1 MHCKDNENSEP
12 EQLKEYINCFNFAYI
27 QRLAAATN
35 GKVGVIE
42 FTLCEIIRGLSKT
55 SGKCIATNQYFSE
68 LLCLSAVQISRIIKS
83 LCDLGLLE
91 SLRKKYGWE
100 RMVTEKYYHT
110 VKHERKHLAL
120 REYAIVGLKITMVAD
135 KVEPT
140 KGERAAKNSK
150 GARAANHNQTAKVGA
165 GNDEFNASEY
175 VASLYAAAPKT
186 RLSLP
191 EYDHVYSLVHSE
203 FARLN
208 VSLENRKKAVPHF
221 INLFLA
227 AKEKELPIH
236 PYGLMRKDI
245 KPYYEDWRRENW
257 SEAVADA
264 ARAFSPKNEFNA
276 KCAHLLNL
284 PELQARPLADRIQSA
299 FYIKDSEI
307 WLKAVAGFSVWASR
321 ENITLLNNDN
331 LGEVVHTYLE
341 YIKAKN
347 ADKGA

>member
-1 MHCKDNENSEP
+1 MHNKDTENNEP
-12 EQLKEYINCFNFAYI
+12 EQFKEYINCFNFAYI

-55 SGKCIATNQYFSE
+55 SGKCIATNQHFSE
-68 LLCLSAVQISRIIKS
+68 LLCLSTVQISRIIKS

-140 KGERAAKNSK
+140 KGERAAKSSK
-150 GARAANHNQTAKVGA
+150 GERAANHNQTAKVGA

-245 KPYYEDWRRENW
+245 KPYFEDWRRESW
-257 SEAVADA
+257 GEAVADA
-264 ARAFSPKNEFNA
+264 ARAFNPKNEFGD
-276 KCAHLLNL
+276 KCTHLLNL
-284 PELQARPLADRIQSA
+284 PRPQAIELAHRLAAA
-299 FYIKDSEI
+299 FQFRSDEI
-307 WLKAVAGFSVWASR
+307 TLKCVSGFAVWASR

-331 LGEVVHTYLE
+331 LGEIVHTYFNYILE
-341 YIKAKN
+341 KNGIKA
-347 ADKGA
+347 D